1 MASPGL
7 FASLKPM
14 GRNTWNPKA
23 ETHPGDWLRL
33 CCSRNSSDEKTLVKL
48 ARRATCHPIIYP
60 LLSFNTIILSLWS
73 HESLSDAQKSTPLS
87 GMILRKKLAR
97 RATCH
102 PIIYPLLSFNTIILS
117 LWSHESLSDAQKS
130 TPLSGMILRKVPLSG
145 TV

>member
-1 MASPGL
+1 MNLFHCQRL

-14 GRNTWNPKA
+14 ERNTWNPKA

-33 CCSRNSSDEKTLVKL
+33 CCSRNSSDGKTLVKL

-73 HESLSDAQKSTPLS
+73 HESLP
-87 GMILRKKLAR
+87 
-97 RATCH
+97 
-102 PIIYPLLSFNTIILS
+102 
-117 LWSHESLSDAQKS
+117 DAQKS

-145 TV
+145 TVWFLLECTVLQEKKFDICIRLIARIESRFQFYVLGGNIVHRSV